1 LQPFFHFGSQ
11 TSRGR
16 DQGGLIL
23 AEDILIKGLKKGQEE
38 AFSRLLDTYGN
49 KVLQTAFF
57 YLKSRELAQDICQE
71 VLLTVFKEIKNFKGE
86 SSLYTW
92 IYRITVN
99 KCYDFS
105 KQKKNQHEI
114 LIDMETVAEKDLGQP
129 TDEQVLKKLEQESIR
144 KALQKLDFTYR
155 EVIFLFYYQR
165 LKIEEMAEILNCQP
179 GTVKSRLSRGR
190 ERLKQILVEEV
201 L

>member
-1 LQPFFHFGSQ
+1 L
-11 TSRGR
+11 T
-16 DQGGLIL
+16 
-23 AEDILIKGLKKGQEE
+23 EDILIKSLKKGREE
-38 AFSRLLDTYGN
+38 AFSQLLDTYGN

-57 YLKSRELAQDICQE
+57 YLKNRELAQDICQE

-105 KQKKNQHEI
+105 RLKKNQHEL
-114 LIDMETVAEKDLGQP
+114 LIDLETIREKDRDKP

-144 KALQKLDFTYR
+144 KAIQKLDFTYR

-179 GTVKSRLSRGR
+179 GTIKSRLSRGR
-190 ERLKQILVEEV
+190 ERLKEILVEEV

>member
-1 LQPFFHFGSQ
+1 
-11 TSRGR
+11 
-16 DQGGLIL
+16 L
-23 AEDILIKGLKKGQEE
+23 AEDILIKGLKKGHEE

>member
-1 LQPFFHFGSQ
+1 M
-11 TSRGR
+11 T
-16 DQGGLIL
+16 
-23 AEDILIKGLKKGQEE
+23 EEILIKNLKKGQEE
-38 AFSRLLDTYGN
+38 AFSHIIDTYGD
-49 KVLQTAFF
+49 KILQTAYF
-57 YLKSRELAQDICQE
+57 YLRNRELAQDICQE

-92 IYRITVN
+92 IYRITIN

-105 KQKKNQHEI
+105 KLKKNQHEK
-114 LIDMETVAEKDLGQP
+114 LIDMGTVTEKDIGQP

-144 KALQKLDFTYR
+144 KAIQKLDFTYR

-179 GTVKSRLSRGR
+179 GTIKSRLSRGR